1 MHTELTTRVGDR
13 ERSEV
18 CDELAAH
25 FAAGRLTGEELD
37 DRLSRAMR
45 AQTML
50 DLGSLVSDLPRQQQP
65 GPSRPAPM
73 PGPVPRPGSA
83 GWSGF
88 DLICLL
94 LLLGCLMVAGVLVLV
109 AAVYSPYTFFGAIVG
124 GFAAA
129 VGGAAAM
136 HLGKRSLE
144 RRDRRIR
151 TEYAGVRDNRPGFG

>member
-1 MHTELTTRVGDR
+1 
-13 ERSEV
+13 
-18 CDELAAH
+18 
-25 FAAGRLTGEELD
+25 
-37 DRLSRAMR
+37 MR

-50 DLGSLVSDLPRQQQP
+50 DLSSLVADLPGQRQT
-65 GPSRPAPM
+65 GPTRPAPM
-73 PGPVPRPGSA
+73 PGSVPPPGGTT

-109 AAVYSPYTFFGAIVG
+109 AAVYSPYTFFGALVG
-124 GFAAA
+124 GAAAA

-136 HLGKRSLE
+136 HLGRRSLE

-151 TEYAGVRDNRPGFG
+151 SEYAGVRENRPGFG